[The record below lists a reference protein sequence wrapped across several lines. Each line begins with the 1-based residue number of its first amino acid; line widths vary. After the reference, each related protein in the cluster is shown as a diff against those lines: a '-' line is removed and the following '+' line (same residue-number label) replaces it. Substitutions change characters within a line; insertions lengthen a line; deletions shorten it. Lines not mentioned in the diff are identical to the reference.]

1 MTDMRRL
8 VIIAVLLLLGG
19 CSEPVSD
26 AGFTTAGNPI
36 AVASN
41 YPLYYF
47 ADQIAGGVV
56 DVRLP
61 EIEGDPAGW
70 VPGSDDVRLLQQA
83 DLLILNGAGYESWL
97 SFFTLPESRILDTTA
112 AIADRL
118 IMIDDEVTHQHGP
131 AGQHSHK
138 GIAFTTWLDLT
149 LAVEQ
154 ARSIE
159 RRLSELVPDHREAF
173 GVNLGRLETRL
184 VDLDAA
190 LADVFAAFGDEPLIF
205 SHPVYQYL
213 QRRYG
218 INGRSLHWEPDEG
231 PGARDWIEF
240 SNLRSGHPAS
250 LLLWEDQPLEATVQE
265 LTRGGITSVVFRP
278 VANRPAEGDF
288 LSEMMANV
296 ERFKAVLVEAP

>member
-1 MTDMRRL
+1 MRRL
-8 VIIAVLLLLGG
+8 VIIAILFLLGG

-36 AVASN
+36 ALASN

-70 VPGSDDVRLLQQA
+70 IPRSDDVGLLQRA

-97 SFFTLPESRILDTTA
+97 SFVTLPESQLLDTTA
-112 AIADRL
+112 TMAERL
-118 IMIDDEVTHQHGP
+118 IPVEDGVIHQHGP
-131 AGQHSHK
+131 AGQHSHT
-138 GIAFTTWLDLT
+138 GTAFTTWLDPT

-154 ARSIE
+154 ARAISG
-159 RRLSELVPDHREAF
+159 RLSELAPEQQETF
-173 GVNLGRLETRL
+173 ELNLGRLETRL
-184 VDLDAA
+184 MELDAA
-190 LADVFAAFGDEPLIF
+190 LEDAFAALGGQPLIF

-218 INGRSLHWEPDEG
+218 INGRSLHWEPDAE

-296 ERFKAVLVEAP
+296 ERLKAVLVEAP